1 MKCKWELGDCKC
13 YRYTDDNSQYCLFHR
28 NLRSEKEKET
38 IRNIWNGDIE
48 AGKYLWNKE
57 ENIYD
62 FRGIIF
68 NQDIN
73 MSNINININNLNKK
87 ASFDF
92 SYSLFNAN
100 VSFDDYKFYSDVL
113 FINTRFNKN
122 ISFENCVFIRDC
134 IFDKSEFLS
143 NKSISIFYM
152 SKFLGQEFIFKNIST
167 GVKFDGIRFSANT
180 KFILENVDYDKE
192 RYMDARNAYRIAKNQ
207 SNIIGD
213 YEESGKY
220 YYQERMYNGKMIF
233 PSIQNES
240 KNESKTKKN
249 NIYKILKQ
257 KKCHKYILP
266 KIMDL
271 LSKYIVGYGE
281 KPQNVLFF
289 SFILISIFAY
299 LYMIAGLRF
308 NINSDCT
315 MNYHKTIKYGFSGIL
330 NLEFKKFMSDYFQ
343 AWYFS
348 IVTFTTVGYGDI
360 IPINYHGKILAS
372 VEMFLGVTVIA
383 TWTST
388 VVRKMSR

>member
-13 YRYTDDNSQYCLFHR
+13 YRYTDDDSQYCLFHR
-28 NLRSEKEKET
+28 NLRSEKEKDT
-38 IRNIWNGDIE
+38 INNILNGNIE
-48 AGKYLWNKE
+48 ASEYLWNKK

-73 MSNINININNLNKK
+73 MSNINITNINKK

-92 SYSLFNAN
+92 SYSLFNKN
-100 VSFDDYKFYSDVL
+100 VYFDDYKFYSDVV
-113 FINTRFNKN
+113 FINTKFNKN
-122 ISFENCVFIRDC
+122 VSFENCVFIKDC
-134 IFDKSEFLS
+134 RFDKSQFLS
-143 NKSISIFYM
+143 NKSKSIFYM
-152 SKFLGQEFIFKNIST
+152 AKFLGQEFIFKNISN
-167 GVKFDGIRFSANT
+167 GVKFDGIRFSSNT

-192 RYMDARNAYRIAKNQ
+192 RYIDARNAYRIAKNQ

-220 YYQERMYNGKMIF
+220 YYEERMYNGKMII
-233 PSIQNES
+233 PSIKDED
-240 KNESKTKKN
+240 KK
-249 NIYKILKQ
+249 
-257 KKCHKYILP
+257 HKYIVP

-308 NINSDCT
+308 NINFDCT
-315 MNYHKTIKYGFSGIL
+315 MNYHKTIKYGFSDML
-330 NLEFKKFMSDYFQ
+330 NLEFKKFMNDYFQ

-360 IPINYHGKILAS
+360 IPLNYNGKILAS
-372 VEMFLGVTVIA
+372 IEMFLGVTVIA

>member
-1 MKCKWELGDCKC
+1 MKCKWEVEDCTC
-13 YRYTDDNSQYCLFHR
+13 YRCTEDVSQYCLFHR
-28 NLRSEKEKET
+28 PVKSEKEKEIIT
-38 IRNIWNGDIE
+38 NILNGDIQ
-48 AGKYLWNKE
+48 ANDYLWNEE

-68 NQDIN
+68 HQDVNI
-73 MSNINININNLNKK
+73 SNIKINNLNKK

-92 SYSLFNAN
+92 SYAVFNKN
-100 VSFDDYKFYSDVL
+100 VYFDDYKFYSDAL
-113 FINTRFNKN
+113 FINTKFKQN
-122 ISFENCVFIRDC
+122 ISFENCIFIRNC

-143 NKSISIFYM
+143 NKSMSVFYM
-152 SKFLGQEFIFKNIST
+152 SKFLGQEFIFKNISN
-167 GVKFDGIRFSANT
+167 GVKFDGIRFSSNT
-180 KFILENVDYDKE
+180 KFILQNVDYDKE
-192 RYMDARNAYRIAKNQ
+192 RYIDARNAYRIAKNQ

-220 YYQERMYNGKMIF
+220 YYEERMYNGKMIF
-233 PSIQNES
+233 TCIKDED
-240 KNESKTKKN
+240 KK
-249 NIYKILKQ
+249 
-257 KKCHKYILP
+257 HRYIVP

-271 LSKYIVGYGE
+271 VSKYIVGYGE

-308 NINSDCT
+308 NINIDCT
-315 MNYHKTIKYGFSGIL
+315 MNYHRTIKYSFLDIL
-330 NLEFKKFMSDYFQ
+330 NLDFKDFISDYFQ

-372 VEMFLGVTVIA
+372 IEMFLGVTVIA

>member
-13 YRYTDDNSQYCLFHR
+13 YRYTDDVSQYCLFHR
-28 NLRSEKEKET
+28 KVKSEKEKET
-38 IRNIWNGDIE
+38 ITNILNGDIE
-48 AGKYLWNKE
+48 ANKYFWNKK

-68 NQDIN
+68 DQDIN
-73 MSNINININNLNKK
+73 MLNIKISNLNKK

-92 SYSLFNAN
+92 SYSLFNKN
-100 VSFDDYKFYSDVL
+100 VYFDDYKFYSNVL
-113 FINTRFNKN
+113 FINTRFNQN
-122 ISFENCVFIRDC
+122 VSFENCVFIRNC

-143 NKSISIFYM
+143 SKSISIFYM
-152 SKFLGQEFIFKNIST
+152 SKFLGQKFIFKNISN
-167 GVKFDGIRFSANT
+167 GVKFDGVRFSSNT
-180 KFILENVDYDKE
+180 KFVLENVDYDKE
-192 RYMDARNAYRIAKNQ
+192 RYTDARNAYRIAKNQ

-233 PSIQNES
+233 PSIKDENKNGS
-240 KNESKTKKN
+240 KLKKN
-249 NIYKILKQ
+249 KIYKILRE
-257 KKCHKYILP
+257 KKYHKYILP

-308 NINSDCT
+308 NINFDCT
-315 MNYHKTIKYGFSGIL
+315 MNYHNTIKYSFSQIL
-330 NLEFKKFMSDYFQ
+330 NLDFKKFMSDYFQ

>member
-1 MKCKWELGDCKC
+1 MKCKWEVGDCTC
-13 YRYTDDNSQYCLFHR
+13 YRCTDDVSQYCLFHR
-28 NLRSEKEKET
+28 QVKSKKEKEIIT
-38 IRNIWNGDIE
+38 NILNGDMQ
-48 AGKYLWNKE
+48 ANDYLWNEE

-62 FRGIIF
+62 FRGVIF
-68 NQDIN
+68 QQDVN
-73 MSNINININNLNKK
+73 MANVKINNLNKK

-92 SYSLFNAN
+92 SYAVFNEN
-100 VSFDDYKFYSDVL
+100 VYFNDYKFYSDVL
-113 FINTRFNKN
+113 FINTKFKKN
-122 ISFENCVFIRDC
+122 VYFENCIFMKNC

-143 NKSISIFYM
+143 SKSESVFYM
-152 SKFLGQEFIFKNIST
+152 CKFIGQKFIFKNISN
-167 GVKFDGIRFSANT
+167 GVKFDGIRFSSNT
-180 KFILENVDYDKE
+180 KFILQNIDYDKK
-192 RYMDARNAYRIAKNQ
+192 RYIDARNAYRIAKNQ

-220 YYQERMYNGKMIF
+220 YYKERMYNGKMIF
-233 PSIQNES
+233 PRINDED
-240 KNESKTKKN
+240 KNEFKLKKTS
-249 NIYKILKQ
+249 ILKNLKH
-257 KKCHKYILP
+257 KKYHKCILP

-308 NINSDCT
+308 NINVDCT
-315 MNYHKTIKYGFSGIL
+315 MNYHRTIKYSLLDIS
-330 NLEFKKFMSDYFQ
+330 NLDFKEFMSDYFQ

-360 IPINYHGKILAS
+360 IPINYHGKVLAS
-372 VEMFLGVTVIA
+372 IEMFLGVTVIA

>member
-1 MKCKWELGDCKC
+1 MKCKWELGDYKC
-13 YRYTDDNSQYCLFHR
+13 YRYTDDDSQYCLFHR

-38 IRNIWNGDIE
+38 IRDILNGDIE
-48 AGKYLWNKE
+48 ASKYLWNNE

-62 FRGIIF
+62 FRGVIF

-73 MSNINININNLNKK
+73 ISNININNLNKK
-87 ASFDF
+87 APFDF

-100 VSFDDYKFYSDVL
+100 AYFDDYKFYSDVL

-143 NKSISIFYM
+143 DKSISIFYM
-152 SKFLGQEFIFKNIST
+152 SKFLGQEFVFKNIST
-167 GVKFDGIRFSANT
+167 GVKFDGIRFSSNT
-180 KFILENVDYDKE
+180 KFILENVDYGKE

-233 PSIQNES
+233 PIMQNKN
-240 KNESKTKKN
+240 KNESKSKKN

-257 KKCHKYILP
+257 KKYHKHILP

-315 MNYHKTIKYGFSGIL
+315 MNYHKIIKYGFSDIL
-330 NLEFKKFMSDYFQ
+330 NLGFKKFMSDYFQ

-360 IPINYHGKILAS
+360 IPINYNGKILAS